1 MTTTITR
8 VTQDGLRFPTPTKT
22 LDVSTNDIVVIG
34 DVNSYLPNNGTRYNK
49 RIGYIPNNSFVN
61 FQTGDS
67 FIIAIFNLNKGTLCN
82 ETNWIEGE
90 WKVISKV
97 PFLS

>member
-8 VTQDGLRFPTPTKT
+8 VTQDGLRCLNPTKN
-22 LDVSTNDIVVIG
+22 LDVSTNDVVTISS
-34 DVNSYLPNNGTRYNK
+34 VSSYLPNNGTRYDK
-49 RIGYIPNNSFVN
+49 KIGYIPNNSFAN

-67 FIIAIFNLNKGTLCN
+67 FIIAIFNSNKGTLCN

-90 WKVISKV
+90 WRVISKV